1 MCRRRQVVGTT
12 FPIQRNRGR
21 RCPASGLIV
30 SMVACAS
37 VPLTQIRLIDAQF
50 PQRFGAFLSETFP
63 QGNPVFTILI

>member
-21 RCPASGLIV
+21 RRLASGLIV
-30 SMVACAS
+30 SMPACAS

-50 PQRFGAFLSETFP
+50 P
-63 QGNPVFTILI
+63 